1 MISLLLITP
10 LGVRASRSVAHRA
23 VSQHRILTDTVHNT
37 KPRLV
42 IPDSLRAAYKYT
54 DAVKALKI
62 HRDTTLGLSLL
73 REALAIDSTYAP
85 ALYLLALHYYENDD
99 ERAVTYSEKAYCQD
113 TTSRWYAGLYGQSLA
128 VTGDVDRALPIYR
141 RLLVIDK
148 NNSDN
153 YRILSMLYH
162 QRKQPYSALAV
173 LDSAEM
179 RFGRSSHLSKMK
191 RLLLIRTNQADRA
204 IEEAQQSVEEA
215 PYEVGNVV
223 ELGRMYYHAG
233 RDSMA
238 RVTLRRAVQMDS
250 TSIDALTAYGDYCM
264 RHNDIEEYCSTVRLL
279 MAQPDYPTKTKSE
292 ICQTL
297 TLDRKFYGEYYVA
310 VGRVLG
316 AFVMHHPTDKR
327 AIDLYGDHLLAG
339 GEVEAA
345 LNFFKLHLDMEP
357 PVMDY
362 YMAVIDLEDYLSHPD
377 SVDYYVQRAMQR
389 FPDDATLHIRQANRR
404 YIKGDL
410 QGAVDGFKTSLAM
423 AQNDTLRG
431 QIWGY
436 IGDTYHAMAQ
446 EQMRRKRLK
455 KDYVEALKLLKVMA
469 KEGGDQDR
477 PKITPEQEKE
487 IQHVMD
493 SIVAN
498 TPKPYPLRISPKKAM
513 KLCFESY
520 ENSLALN
527 IENALVLNNYAYYL
541 SVRGEQLERA
551 LMMSTKAI
559 SLAGNN
565 ATYLDTHAWVLYKL
579 GRYAEARNVMRKAL
593 MLDTEADPTL
603 MMHYGDILYALEEF
617 YMAETYWQKALDN
630 GADSDEVE
638 QRLQLLNNKDK

>member
-1 MISLLLITP
+1 
-10 LGVRASRSVAHRA
+10 
-23 VSQHRILTDTVHNT
+23 
-37 KPRLV
+37 
-42 IPDSLRAAYKYT
+42 
-54 DAVKALKI
+54 
-62 HRDTTLGLSLL
+62 
-73 REALAIDSTYAP
+73 
-85 ALYLLALHYYENDD
+85 
-99 ERAVTYSEKAYCQD
+99 
-113 TTSRWYAGLYGQSLA
+113 
-128 VTGDVDRALPIYR
+128 
-141 RLLVIDK
+141 
-148 NNSDN
+148 
-153 YRILSMLYH
+153 
-162 QRKQPYSALAV
+162 
-173 LDSAEM
+173 
-179 RFGRSSHLSKMK
+179 
-191 RLLLIRTNQADRA
+191 
-204 IEEAQQSVEEA
+204 
-215 PYEVGNVV
+215 
-223 ELGRMYYHAG
+223 
-233 RDSMA
+233 MA

-279 MAQPDYPTKTKSE
+279 MAQPDYPTQTKSE

-297 TLDRKFYGEYYVA
+297 TSDRQFYGENYVA

-345 LNFFKLHLDMEP
+345 LDFFKLHLDMEP

-362 YMAVIDLEDYLSHPD
+362 YMAVIDLEEYLQHPD

-389 FPDDATLHIRQANRR
+389 FPDSPTLHIRKANRL

-410 QGAVDGFKTSLAM
+410 QGAVDSFKSSLAM

-436 IGDTYHAMAQ
+436 IGDTYHAMA
-446 EQMRRKRLK
+446 ERRAALEKVGIKR
-455 KDYVEALKLLKVMA
+455 DTSA
-469 KEGGDQDR
+469 
-477 PKITPEQEKE
+477 
-487 IQHVMD
+487 
-493 SIVAN
+493 
-498 TPKPYPLRISPKKAM
+498 YPIRISKKKAQA
-513 KLCFESY
+513 LCYESY
-520 ENSLALN
+520 ENSLALYQD
-527 IENALVLNNYAYYL
+527 NAMTLNNYAYYL
-541 SVRGEQLERA
+541 SVEGLQLERA
-551 LMMSTKAI
+551 LVMSTKAI
-559 SLAGNN
+559 SLASSN

-638 QRLQLLNNKDK
+638 QRLQLLKNKDK